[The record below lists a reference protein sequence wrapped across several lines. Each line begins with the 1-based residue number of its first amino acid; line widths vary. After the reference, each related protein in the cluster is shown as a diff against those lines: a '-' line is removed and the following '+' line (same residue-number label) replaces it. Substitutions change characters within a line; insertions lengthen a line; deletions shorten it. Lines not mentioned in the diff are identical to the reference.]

1 MDTRARI
8 AWNLRRLRSAQ
19 KITQEQLAVDAS
31 VDRTVISDIERTKH
45 NASVD
50 MLDRLSKALAVD
62 VAELFAIPAQGETPP
77 APLLPGRKPT
87 GRR

>member
-31 VDRTVISDIERTKH
+31 VDRTVISDIERAKH

-50 MLDRLSKALAVD
+50 LLHRLAEALSAD
-62 VAELFAIPAQGETPP
+62 VAEFFEIPAHGEAPP

-87 GRR
+87 SRR

>member
-19 KITQEQLAVDAS
+19 QITQEQLAVDAS
-31 VDRTVISDIERTKH
+31 VDRTVISDIERAKH

-50 MLDRLSKALAVD
+50 LLHRLAEALSAD
-62 VAELFAIPAQGETPP
+62 VAELFEIPAQGEAPP
-77 APLLPGRKPT
+77 APLLPGRKPAA
-87 GRR
+87 RR